1 MALLSHIEG
10 EGGESRR
17 LVMANIGDSR
27 AVLASSKPIIGKNAG
42 VGGFTAHR
50 LSSDHRA
57 DVESEQ
63 LRIYSEGGYLER
75 GRIAGRLIPS
85 RAFGDHEV
93 PCISGKY

>member
-10 EGGESRR
+10 EEGESRR
-17 LVMANIGDSR
+17 LVVANIGDSR
-27 AVLASSKPIIGKNAG
+27 AVLASSKPKTGKSAG

-63 LRIYSEGGYLER
+63 LRVYSEGGYLVR
-75 GRIAGRLIPS
+75 GRIAGRLMPS

-93 PCISGKY
+93 PCISGN